1 MGKTS
6 YDADMP
12 KEKPELSDAMRKK
25 IQGKTF
31 EKNPI
36 KGTKFTI
43 AISSAKGGVGKS
55 TFATNLAL
63 ALSKSGCKVGLL
75 DADIY
80 GPSLPKLFSI
90 NEKPKSDKQNL
101 IPIMKY
107 EIQCMSIGF
116 LTEEQTPM
124 IWRGPMVT
132 SAIKTF
138 TQKVDWKDLDF
149 IIVDM
154 PPGTGDTQLTFSQEI
169 KMDGV
174 IIVSTPQE
182 IALQDV
188 KRGIRMFDKL
198 GVKIIGLVDNMSYFK
213 GDDGKKY
220 PIFGEGGVKKT
231 AEDFSKEFL
240 GEIPIDPEVGKQ
252 GDLGKPIVESD
263 PEHEISKIYLNFA
276 NKIKSTYL

>member
-1 MGKTS
+1 MTNKKVG
-6 YDADMP
+6 
-12 KEKPELSDAMRKK
+12 LSDTMKA
-25 IQGKTF
+25 KTTP
-31 EKNPI
+31 KTYRRNPI
-36 KGTKFTI
+36 IGTKYTI

-55 TFATNLAL
+55 TFASNLAL
-63 ALSKSGCKVGLL
+63 ALGKLDLKVGIL

-90 NEKPKSDKQNL
+90 NEKPESDGQN
-101 IPIMKY
+101 IKPIKKY
-107 EIQCMSIGF
+107 GIQCMSIGF
-116 LTEEQTPM
+116 LTDEQTPM

-138 TQKVDWKDLDF
+138 TQKVAWKDLDF

-154 PPGTGDTQLTFSQEI
+154 PPGTGDTQLTFAQEI
-169 KMDGV
+169 NMDGA

-198 GVKIIGLVDNMSYFK
+198 KVKIIGLIDNMSHFI

-220 PIFGEGGVKKT
+220 AIFGEGGVKRT
-231 AEDFSKEFL
+231 ADEFQKEFL
-240 GEIPIDPEVGKQ
+240 GEIPINSEVGKQ
-252 GDLGKPIVESD
+252 GDLGSPIVESKPD
-263 PEHEISKIYLNFA
+263 HDISKIYLEFA
-276 NKIKSTYL
+276 NKIKSNYL

>member
-1 MGKTS
+1 MEDKKAG
-6 YDADMP
+6 
-12 KEKPELSDAMRKK
+12 LSEARK
-25 IQGKTF
+25 GKTF
-31 EKNPI
+31 QKNPI

-63 ALSKSGCKVGLL
+63 ALKKVGCKVGLL

-90 NEKPKSDKQNL
+90 NKKPESDGKTL
-101 IPIMKY
+101 SPINKY

-138 TQKVDWKDLDF
+138 TQKVSWKDLDF

-169 KMDGV
+169 NMDGV
-174 IIVSTPQE
+174 VIVSTPQE
-182 IALQDV
+182 LALQDV
-188 KRGIRMFDKL
+188 KRGIKMFDKL
-198 GVKIIGLVDNMSYFK
+198 GVKIIGLIDNMSHFI

-220 PIFGEGGVKKT
+220 QIFGEGGVKRT
-231 AEDFSKEFL
+231 AEEFKKELL
-240 GEIPIDPEVGKQ
+240 GEIPIDPQVGKQ
-252 GDLGKPIVESD
+252 GDLGMPIVESD
-263 PEHEISKIYLNFA
+263 PDHKISKIYFDLA
-276 NKIKSTYL
+276 RKIKSLYL

>member
-1 MGKTS
+1 MN
-6 YDADMP
+6 D
-12 KEKPELSDAMRKK
+12 KK
-25 IQGKTF
+25 SAIGAGMKAKTF
-31 EKNPI
+31 VKNPI
-36 KGTKFTI
+36 NGTKFTI

-55 TFATNLAL
+55 TFATNIAL
-63 ALSKSGCKVGLL
+63 ALKKIGCKVGLL

-90 NEKPKSDKQNL
+90 NTKPESDGKTL
-101 IPIMKY
+101 KPINKY
-107 EIQCMSIGF
+107 GIQCMSIGF

-138 TQKVDWKDLDF
+138 AQKVSWDNLDF

-182 IALQDV
+182 LALQDV
-188 KRGIRMFDKL
+188 KRGIKMFDKL
-198 GVKIIGLVDNMSYFK
+198 GVKIIGLIDNMCHFI

-220 PIFGEGGVKKT
+220 SIFGEGGVRKT
-231 AEDFSKEFL
+231 AEEFKKEFL
-240 GEIPIDPEVGKQ
+240 GQIPINPEVGKQ
-252 GDLGKPIVESD
+252 GDLGMPIVENK
-263 PEHEISKIYLNFA
+263 PEHEISKLYLNFA
-276 NKIKSTYL
+276 EKIKSLYL

>member
-1 MGKTS
+1 MNDKKVG
-6 YDADMP
+6 
-12 KEKPELSDAMRKK
+12 LSDTMKA
-25 IQGKTF
+25 KTAPKSF
-31 EKNPI
+31 QKNPI

-63 ALSKSGCKVGLL
+63 ALKKTGCKIGLL

-80 GPSLPKLFSI
+80 GPSLPKLFAI
-90 NEKPKSDKQNL
+90 NEKPESDGQTLK
-101 IPIMKY
+101 PIIKY
-107 EIQCMSIGF
+107 DIQCMSIGF
-116 LTEEQTPM
+116 LTDEQTPM

-138 TQKVDWKDLDF
+138 TQKVSWKDLDF

-154 PPGTGDTQLTFSQEI
+154 PPGTGDTQLTFAQEI
-169 KMDGV
+169 NVDGA

-188 KRGIRMFDKL
+188 KRGIKMFDKL
-198 GVKIIGLVDNMSYFK
+198 KVKILGLVDNMSYFK

-220 PIFGEGGVKKT
+220 PIFGEGGVKRT
-231 AEDFSKEFL
+231 AEEFKKEFL

-252 GDLGKPIVESD
+252 GDKGTPIVENN

-276 NKIKSTYL
+276 EKIKSTYL